1 MRKTTEYKAENR
13 LTVDI
18 EGLMALLSC
27 GEVTAKK
34 IADYAEARVIV
45 GRRVLYNVDKIKKYM
60 DAINDAADKNDGIK
74 ALNATYEG
82 EISRI
87 KESRTYSQDDINN
100 ANSKLKNLQSQMD
113 NIRNSVTMSDSEK
126 AARLNPLLDEENKL
140 KLELDQMSKNTI
152 DAKQDRIK
160 NLQKEWDSKKS
171 AKRAEVTKDLV
182 AKGDV
187 AMKHNLEN
195 YAQSIA
201 ANRSLVAY
209 ALQKTMSGSDFAQ
222 IEDLVSDKGIDSL
235 VKMIENG
242 QGLDGSD
249 VVSTAAKKISS
260 SAGKMA
266 TSLRF
271 EQVKKDANKK

>member
-1 MRKTTEYKAENR
+1 
-13 LTVDI
+13 
-18 EGLMALLSC
+18 
-27 GEVTAKK
+27 
-34 IADYAEARVIV
+34 
-45 GRRVLYNVDKIKKYM
+45 
-60 DAINDAADKNDGIK
+60 
-74 ALNATYEG
+74 
-82 EISRI
+82 
-87 KESRTYSQDDINN
+87 
-100 ANSKLKNLQSQMD
+100 
-113 NIRNSVTMSDSEK
+113 
-126 AARLNPLLDEENKL
+126 
-140 KLELDQMSKNTI
+140 MSKNTI

-160 NLQKEWDSKKS
+160 NLQKEWDSRKS
-171 AKRAEVTKDLV
+171 AKRAEVIKDLV

-242 QGLDGSD
+242 QGFDGSD

-271 EQVKKDANKK
+271 DQVKKDANKK